1 MTAFITIGL
10 PASGKT
16 SWAKEYVAQHP
27 NTVRINND
35 DIRNEY
41 YNNAG
46 HRNWSPAVEDHVRKE
61 REARI
66 NAAAKM
72 GVDCVIDNTHMN
84 AKTLKQTMDLCKSLG
99 YEVETV
105 DFRHVS
111 VEECVRRDSLRTG
124 HEQVGEAVIRRMYKK
139 HGQVRAERNLPRYQ
153 FEEGKPVAVIVDIDG
168 TLAEMTTRG
177 PFDEHR
183 VYEDLPRNHV
193 VITVDALRQAVRARV
208 LVMSGRSEQCRA
220 ETARWLE
227 EVCLMPKDSYELFM
241 RAADDRR
248 RDSIVKRELYEQH
261 VAGRYSILAVFDD
274 RRSVIEECWDKLD
287 LPVFRCGR
295 INCDNF

>member
-35 DIRNEY
+35 DIRNSY
-41 YNNAG
+41 YEAVGN
-46 HRNWSPAVEDHVRKE
+46 RNWSPTVEDYVRGN
-61 REARI
+61 REEAIRH
-66 NAAAKM
+66 NAQL
-72 GVDCVIDNTHMN
+72 GQDIIVDNTHMN
-84 AKTLKQTMDLCKSLG
+84 AKTLKQMVDLCKSLG

>member
-84 AKTLKQTMDLCKSLG
+84 SKTLKQMVDLCKSLG

-139 HGQVRAERNLPRYQ
+139 HGQVRADCNLPRYQ

-177 PFDEHR
+177 PYDEHR

-227 EVCLMPKDSYELFM
+227 EVCRMPTDSYELFM

-261 VAGRYSILAVFDD
+261 VAGKYSILAVFDD
-274 RRSVIEECWDKLD
+274 RHSVIEECWDKLD